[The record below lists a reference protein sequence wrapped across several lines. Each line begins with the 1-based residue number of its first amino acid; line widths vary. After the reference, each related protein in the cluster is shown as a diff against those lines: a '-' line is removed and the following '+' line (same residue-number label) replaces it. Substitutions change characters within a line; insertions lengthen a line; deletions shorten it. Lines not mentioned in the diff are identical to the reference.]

1 MGEAEGLN
9 RSQVQGKR
17 LISSAPTLPLRCLLA
32 HSAPQ
37 SSDDQRRKSSLFS
50 LVKEWQDRGWGW
62 GTVWVVREHRGRRER
77 F

>member
-17 LISSAPTLPLRCLLA
+17 LISSAPTLPLRCPLA
-32 HSAPQ
+32 HSAPP

-50 LVKEWQDRGWGW
+50 LVKEGQDGGWGW
-62 GTVWVVREHRGRRER
+62 GTVWVV
-77 F
+77 